1 MKNTSASQNVNT
13 KIAKLI
19 ARLAKA
25 SHSSKTVTLDGAGI
39 CNYGMVTCS
48 NYSAHSDDEKLQNI
62 IDKHIYDVS
71 LGDIDCV
78 DSYVTRETLEKC
90 LSTSCRT
97 TDDTITV
104 AIRTGICASYS
115 RVMVM
120 AKNAIAYARIH
131 QCHCF
136 TETVTMSRRT
146 ELEPRFACY
155 TYDMD
160 KLAWLHALTID
171 SMQIN
176 RQNGD
181 LHIILGGAYAGYRI
195 TILPYGPE
203 GSEIQYNLMAKIM
216 AAVDMSRDEVLPP
229 AMSWEIQR
237 YPERNFSVTMSGAD
251 DVPSHIT
258 PITAA

>member
-1 MKNTSASQNVNT
+1 MKNTSASQNVNS
-13 KIAKLI
+13 KIAKLL

-25 SHSSKTVTLDGAGI
+25 SHSSKTVTFDGAGI

-62 IDKHIYDVS
+62 VEKHIYDVS

-78 DSYVTRETLEKC
+78 DSYVTRETMAKC
-90 LSTSCRT
+90 ISTSCRT
-97 TDDTITV
+97 IDDTITV

-120 AKNAIAYARIH
+120 SKNAIAYDRIH

-136 TETVTMSRRT
+136 TETVGGFDRMCGET
-146 ELEPRFACY
+146 RFTCF
-155 TYDMD
+155 TYNIDN
-160 KLAWLHALTID
+160 LSWLHSLTID
-171 SMQIN
+171 CMQIN
-176 RQNGD
+176 RRNGD
-181 LHIILGGAYAGYRI
+181 MHIILGGVYAGYRI

-203 GSEIQYNLMAKIM
+203 GSEVHYNLMAKIM
-216 AAVDMSRDEVLPP
+216 AAVDMSRDIVLPS

-237 YPERNFSVTMSGAD
+237 YPERKFAVTMSSAD
-251 DVPSHIT
+251 DDTIT
-258 PITAA
+258 DITAA